1 MTGSSASYAGNVHA
15 IALQSFDRV
24 LQLDELRAAILGR
37 FADQYHITYPMLSDH
52 DSLIIRK
59 FGILNT
65 NVLPG
70 TRFYG
75 IPFPGQYLL
84 EPDGT
89 VRDRSFLPD
98 YQTRPTASEVLLKE
112 YGIPAADDGV
122 TITAEDVQAR
132 IVISD
137 KRSFS
142 GQRLGAAVNFKVAPG
157 WHIYGEPLPTG
168 YSPTSV
174 KFDDDLVASQALE
187 FPQPKP
193 VKFELLGE
201 TLPVYHGEFRAT
213 GYILLKQK
221 LPPGEQKLTGTLN
234 FQECNDKIC
243 KLPQSVRFQIPM
255 RIDPYVPAA
264 AKE

>member
-1 MTGSSASYAGNVHA
+1 VNVASISYDSRE
-15 IALQSFDRV
+15 I
-24 LQLDELRAAILGR
+24 LDR
-37 FADQYHITYPMLSDH
+37 FADQYRITYPMLSDH

-65 NVLPG
+65 NVPPG

-84 EPDGT
+84 TPDGT
-89 VRDRSFLPD
+89 VRDKLFLPD
-98 YQTRPTASEVLLKE
+98 YQTRPTASEALLKE
-112 YGIPAADDGV
+112 YGIPTADNGV
-122 TITAEDVQAR
+122 TITAEDVQVR
-132 IVISD
+132 IVVSD

-142 GQRLGAAVNFKVAPG
+142 GQRLGTAVDFKVLAG
-157 WHIYGEPLPTG
+157 WHIYGEPLPAG

-193 VKFELLGE
+193 IKFELLGE
-201 TLPVYHGEFRAT
+201 TLPVYQGEFRAT

-221 LPPGEQKLTGTLN
+221 LATGEHKLTGTLN

-243 KLPQSVRFQIPM
+243 KLPQSVRFQIPI

-264 AKE
+264 VKK

>member
-1 MTGSSASYAGNVHA
+1 VNVASISYDSRE
-15 IALQSFDRV
+15 I
-24 LQLDELRAAILGR
+24 LDR

-65 NVLPG
+65 NVPPG

-84 EPDGT
+84 APDGT
-89 VRDRSFLPD
+89 VRDKLFLPD

-112 YGIPAADDGV
+112 YRIPAANDGV

-132 IVISD
+132 IVVSD

-157 WHIYGEPLPTG
+157 W
-168 YSPTSV
+168 
-174 KFDDDLVASQALE
+174 
-187 FPQPKP
+187 
-193 VKFELLGE
+193 
-201 TLPVYHGEFRAT
+201 
-213 GYILLKQK
+213 
-221 LPPGEQKLTGTLN
+221 
-234 FQECNDKIC
+234 
-243 KLPQSVRFQIPM
+243 QI
-255 RIDPYVPAA
+255 
-264 AKE
+264 

>member
-1 MTGSSASYAGNVHA
+1 VNVASISYDSHE
-15 IALQSFDRV
+15 I
-24 LQLDELRAAILGR
+24 LDR
-37 FADQYHITYPMLSDH
+37 FADQYHLTYPMLSDH

-65 NVLPG
+65 NVPPG

-84 EPDGT
+84 TPDGI
-89 VRDRSFLPD
+89 VRDKLFLPD
-98 YQTRPTASEVLLKE
+98 YQTRPTASELLLKE
-112 YGIPAADDGV
+112 YGIPAADNGI

-132 IVISD
+132 IVVSD

-142 GQRLGAAVNFKVAPG
+142 GQRLGAAVNFRVAPG
-157 WHIYGEPLPTG
+157 WHIYGEPLPAG

-174 KFDDDLVASQALE
+174 KFDDDLVASQALG
-187 FPQPKP
+187 FPDPKP
-193 VKFELLGE
+193 VKFELLDE
-201 TLPVYHGEFRAT
+201 TLPVYQGEFRAT

-221 LPPGEQKLTGTLN
+221 LSAGEHKLTGTLN

-243 KLPQSVRFQIPM
+243 KLPQSVRFQIPIK
-255 RIDPYVPAA
+255 IDPYVSAA
-264 AKE
+264 AKK

>member
-1 MTGSSASYAGNVHA
+1 VNVASISYD
-15 IALQSFDRV
+15 SR
-24 LQLDELRAAILGR
+24 EILSR
-37 FADQYHITYPMLSDH
+37 FADQYHLAYPMLSDH
-52 DSLIIRK
+52 GSLIIRK

-65 NVLPG
+65 NVPHG

-84 EPDGT
+84 APDRT
-89 VRDRSFLPD
+89 VRDKLFLPD

-112 YGIPAADDGV
+112 YGIPAADHGITV
-122 TITAEDVQAR
+122 TAEDVQAR
-132 IVISD
+132 IVVSD

-142 GQRLGAAVNFKVAPG
+142 GQRLGTAVNFKVAPG
-157 WHIYGEPLPTG
+157 WHIYGEPLPAG
-168 YSPTSV
+168 YSQTSV

-201 TLPVYHGEFRAT
+201 TLPVYQGEFEAT
-213 GYILLKQK
+213 GHILLKQK
-221 LPPGEQKLTGTLN
+221 LPAGEQKLTGTLN

-243 KLPQSVRFQIPM
+243 KLPQSVRFQIPI

-264 AKE
+264 ARK

>member
-1 MTGSSASYAGNVHA
+1 VNVASISYDSCE
-15 IALQSFDRV
+15 I
-24 LQLDELRAAILGR
+24 LDR

-65 NVLPG
+65 NVPPG

-84 EPDGT
+84 APDGT
-89 VRDRSFLPD
+89 VRDKLFLPD

-112 YGIPAADDGV
+112 YRIPAADNGV
-122 TITAEDVQAR
+122 TITAENVQAR
-132 IVISD
+132 IVVSD

-157 WHIYGEPLPTG
+157 WHIYGEPLPAG
-168 YSPTSV
+168 YNPTAV
-174 KFDDDLVASQALE
+174 KFDDDLVASQTVE
-187 FPQPKP
+187 FPPPKP

-201 TLPVYHGEFRAT
+201 TLPVYQGEFRAT

-221 LPPGEQKLTGTLN
+221 LATGEHKLTGTLN

-243 KLPQSVRFQIPM
+243 KLPQSVRFQIPI

-264 AKE
+264 AKK